1 MIPFVAVNLRTTEVA
16 TASMSPKQTQI
27 APRKTAQEYCV
38 SACAPGDLSDA
49 ELASCVEIVRGGG
62 AVAISLE
69 KLHNARTLAVARK
82 GGVIVG
88 VGSIKRARPD
98 RSADIARKS
107 GFGFPKETPEL
118 GYVAVAPQHRRQGL
132 SHQLVGALLKAIS
145 GGLFATT
152 DDEHMMKTLSGA
164 GFARQG
170 SEWRGRRGQLSLWL
184 KPPEHTVTE
193 GTSPAASG
201 PAGSLFEGQVGAF
214 FLLSLL
220 VRAEPRGLPGTIID
234 RVEFQRAPEGHPLD
248 DVIVHAHDAQ
258 GKPAV
263 LEVQVKKG
271 ITFAPSNP
279 VFRSVVGQIVQASR
293 KPEFLTSRYE
303 LAIAISKTSHKIDGP
318 YQDVLTWAR
327 ELGDAATFMNRI
339 NRPGSANQA
348 MRTFVNTFRSHLREE
363 EAAHDD
369 EAVWRLLRRLQIFV
383 FDFTATGSISEEL
396 AKERAVRALRPDDA
410 SRAGELWTVLTE
422 LAIKIAASGGDRTR
436 DGVIQDLQQKA
447 FRLAAD
453 RHTFSA
459 RMALAEASRNAV
471 ADIGDRVSGAMLT
484 RHERVGSVRAAL
496 DSGRYVEIRGD
507 AGVGKSGVLK
517 HIAEQIS
524 GESQVIVLSPGRT
537 VPRGWLAMRG
547 VLGFDGTARDLLS
560 DLAAD
565 GGGMLFLDNLDFF
578 DDEER
583 LTAIDLLR
591 EAAKIP
597 GMLVIATAR
606 RDFGVAEPSWLPA
619 DVIGQL
625 GRAEPV
631 VIDELSEAETEEL
644 RHAAPQL
651 GALLA
656 DNHPARQ
663 VARNLFR
670 LSRLASLPSDAP
682 VVRTE
687 VEMAEQWWEPADGPK
702 DENHR
707 DRARVLRALAEQAL
721 TSAGPLD
728 VSDLPALAVDAL
740 VASQT
745 LRDLGNDRVTF
756 RHDVLRE
763 WAIAN
768 LLIADPAL
776 VEKLPL
782 NRSAPAALAR
792 GVELA
797 ARMTIEHAAD
807 CARWKSFIDVLR
819 KEGNHGSWRRS
830 ALLSLVRSEIGQELL
845 NRASGYLLD
854 NKAEGL
860 RELIR
865 LVMAVDADT
874 GTKWFSALGFDPK
887 LIPANLNVPSGPSWS
902 RLILWLLALGDSLP
916 AAVLPDVV
924 DLYIAWSAG
933 MLGQDA
939 LTRLLVPWLYRWL
952 MEIEGANAV
961 VSVRDHQSPFNGEL
975 TREQIGALAGDL
987 RMGFLAF
994 CNRSPELAKSYLQF
1008 LRASEYSEHTLR
1020 GIIKNSGAL
1029 SQAAPKELAE
1039 ITAELL
1045 IPKDEEDEEGDIGP
1059 FREAFGYHDTD
1070 FIPASPTQGPF
1081 LQLLIHAPEYGLKL
1095 IRQLID
1101 HAISFRTGGRDFGA
1115 NAITI
1120 PSLDGSENIFPWV
1133 ASYNWSRDVGSGPT
1147 IVACALMALEAWGH
1161 RRIEAGEPV
1170 DKVIADVIGT
1180 ANPPA
1185 AYLLVA
1191 VDLLL
1196 SHWPKSRVAAIPFL
1210 SCPELFCLD
1219 RQRTIHDGVEF
1230 PDLFGFK
1237 ALQKEPVGAASL
1249 ASLKSRPSRRRMLDQ
1264 LLGLYALDESV
1275 KNRDELAELLRR
1287 AAARLGPPKDQS
1299 DLGDPEFM
1307 AVHALNLI
1315 DPKNWRKKTVQTQD
1329 GPTEDWE
1336 YVPPEKESRHFQP
1349 LQDAAR
1355 EREADNAMEA
1365 IIRIASNNRERS
1377 SAALAAAAIEWARKQ
1392 ATTVNKGD
1400 AGDDGEEWGRQRS
1413 MRNETL
1419 VTAAMIAA
1427 RDGGAELIAKHE
1439 DWIRETFVR
1448 VLKGANDPVHRVRA
1462 GLQFNPIAIAFVG
1475 MVLLLK
1481 NCFAIEDVRTLLES
1495 AGDDNPTASHGF
1507 AVSAGLLAEIDE
1519 RLARAM
1525 LRCAFAA
1532 SARPHREWRKPEA
1545 EHNARVEL
1553 CKQKVRDAIDAELA
1567 WLTGKQGEPEWPQFP
1582 PNPARP
1588 RRRGASGPGNRMQK
1602 PPEPEM
1608 YADHQAAALWLGGAA
1623 SLFDVA
1629 KRPWLRDI
1637 VKAYGG
1643 WTFVANGSELE
1654 ENEDTDRGPTEWNN
1668 AFFKLLAYCL
1678 PGLTSAQVEEV
1689 ALAPIAGLPDGA
1701 FFDVTSVFLRDV
1713 DGVYFTDFT
1722 LQDAQAV
1729 QIRTAL
1735 LKRIM
1740 TTRAWKRHVRERST
1754 STEIHF
1760 GPAIAV
1766 VLFNDYWSFQP
1777 PKCYLNPKGIDHLD
1791 PFLPLLKEVAESA
1804 RFLLAVIAL
1813 LNLLEV
1819 APRAAHLPV
1828 IIAAGKGWLA
1838 AHPDNKKFWIDHGIG
1853 HRLCSLMEAILS
1865 RDPKPFGLDQ
1875 PLRKDIDALLGSL
1888 VRMGI
1893 AEAHRLEETLRL
1905 I

>member
-1 MIPFVAVNLRTTEVA
+1 M
-16 TASMSPKQTQI
+16 
-27 APRKTAQEYCV
+27 
-38 SACAPGDLSDA
+38 
-49 ELASCVEIVRGGG
+49 
-62 AVAISLE
+62 
-69 KLHNARTLAVARK
+69 ARTSGPAFVVA
-82 GGVIVG
+82 
-88 VGSIKRARPD
+88 
-98 RSADIARKS
+98 
-107 GFGFPKETPEL
+107 ET
-118 GYVAVAPQHRRQGL
+118 
-132 SHQLVGALLKAIS
+132 
-145 GGLFATT
+145 
-152 DDEHMMKTLSGA
+152 A
-164 GFARQG
+164 GEQ
-170 SEWRGRRGQLSLWL
+170 
-184 KPPEHTVTE
+184 TVTE

-220 VRAEPRGLPGTIID
+220 VHAEPRGLPGTIID

-263 LEVQVKKG
+263 LEIQVKKG
-271 ITFAPSNP
+271 ITFAPSDP
-279 VFRSVVGQIVQASR
+279 IFRSVVGQIVQASR

-303 LAIAISKTSHKIDGP
+303 LAIAISKTSHKVDGA

-339 NRPGSANQA
+339 NRPGSANDT

-363 EAAHDD
+363 GAAHDD
-369 EAVWRLLRRLQIFV
+369 ESVWRLLRSLQILV
-383 FDFTATGSISEEL
+383 FDFTATGSSSEEL
-396 AKERAVRALRPDDA
+396 VKERGVRALHPDDA

-436 DGVIQDLQQKA
+436 DGVIQDLQQKT
-447 FRLAAD
+447 FRLAGD

-524 GESQVIVLSPGRT
+524 SESQVIVLSPGRT

-565 GGGMLFLDNLDFF
+565 GGGVLFLDNVDFF

-597 GMLVIATAR
+597 GMSVIATAR

-631 VIDELSEAETEEL
+631 VIDELSEAEAEEL

-651 GALLA
+651 RALLA

-687 VEMAEQWWEPADGPK
+687 VEMAEQWWETADRPK

-728 VSDLPALAVDAL
+728 VSDLPTLAVDVL

-807 CARWKSFIDVLR
+807 CERWKSFIDVLS

-854 NKAEGL
+854 NKADGL

-865 LVMAVDADT
+865 LVMAIDADT

-887 LIPANLNVPSGPSWS
+887 LIPANLNVPKGPSWS

-916 AAVLPDVV
+916 AAAIPDAV
-924 DLYIAWSAG
+924 DLYIAWSMG
-933 MLGQDA
+933 MLGQDPF
-939 LTRLLVPWLYRWL
+939 TPLLVPWLYRWL
-952 MEIEGANAV
+952 MEIETANEV
-961 VSVRDHQSPFNGEL
+961 LSVRDQRRPFNGEL
-975 TREQIGALAGDL
+975 TRDQIGALAGDL
-987 RMGFLAF
+987 RTGFLAF
-994 CNRSPELAKSYLQF
+994 CNRAPQLAQEYLQS
-1008 LRASEYSEHTLR
+1008 LRTREYSEHTLR
-1020 GIIKNSGAL
+1020 GILEFRGAL
-1029 SQAAPKELAE
+1029 AQAAPKELAE

-1045 IPKDEEDEEGDIGP
+1045 ITKDEDDDESPSSP

-1070 FIPASPTQGPF
+1070 FIPASPSQGPF
-1081 LQLLIHAPEYGLKL
+1081 LELLIHAPEQGLKL

-1101 HAISFRTGGRDFGA
+1101 HAILFKSGGRDFED

-1120 PSLDGSENIFPWV
+1120 SSLDGSEGTFPWV
-1133 ASYNWSRDVGSGPT
+1133 QSYNWSRDVGSGPT
-1147 IVACALMALEAWGH
+1147 IAACALMALEAWGH
-1161 RRIEAGEPV
+1161 RRIEAGEPI
-1170 DKVIADVIGT
+1170 DKVLSDIIGF

-1196 SHWPKSRVAAIPFL
+1196 SHWPKSRMAAIPFL
-1210 SCPELFCLD
+1210 ACPELLCLD
-1219 RQRTIHDGVEF
+1219 RHRTVHDSIEI
-1230 PDLFGFK
+1230 PDLFGLK

-1249 ASLKSRPSRRRMLDQ
+1249 DSLKARPSRHRMLDQ
-1264 LLGLYALDESV
+1264 FLGLYAVDESV
-1275 KNRDELAELLRR
+1275 ENRDELAELLRR
-1287 AAARLGPPKDQS
+1287 AAVRLGPPNERS
-1299 DLGDPEFM
+1299 AMTDPKFM
-1307 AVHALNLI
+1307 VLHALNSI
-1315 DPKNWRKKTVQTQD
+1315 DPKNWEKKTVQTEE
-1329 GPTEDWE
+1329 GSTEGWE
-1336 YVPPEKESRHFQP
+1336 YMPPATESQHLQP
-1349 LQDAAR
+1349 LQDASR
-1355 EREADNAMEA
+1355 QRQADDAMWMGIGVA
-1365 IIRIASNNRERS
+1365 LNSPERS
-1377 SAALAAAAIEWARKQ
+1377 SAKFAAAAIEWARKQ
-1392 ATTVNKGD
+1392 PTDVNRGI
-1400 AGDDGEEWGRQRS
+1400 ADDNDDDHKRS
-1413 MRNETL
+1413 MRKETL

-1427 RDGGAELIAKHE
+1427 RDGGTELIAIHE
-1439 DWIRETFVR
+1439 TWIRETFVQA
-1448 VLKGANDPVHRVRA
+1448 LKGENDPVHRMRA

-1481 NCFAIEDVRTLLES
+1481 NRFAIEDVCTLLGS
-1495 AGDDNPTASHGF
+1495 AGDDNPAAAHGF
-1507 AVSAGLLAEIDE
+1507 AVCVGLLAEIDE
-1519 RLARAM
+1519 RLPRTM

-1532 SARPHREWRKPEA
+1532 RTRPHREWRTREA
-1545 EHNARVEL
+1545 EYNARVEL
-1553 CKQKVRDAIDAELA
+1553 CRHKVRNAIDAELA

-1582 PNPARP
+1582 PNRARP
-1588 RRRGASGPGNRMQK
+1588 RRRVALGTGSRKQK
-1602 PPEPEM
+1602 LVEKPSEPEM

-1629 KRPWLRDI
+1629 KRPSLRDI

-1701 FFDVTSVFLRDV
+1701 FFDVTSTFLRDV
-1713 DGVYFTDFT
+1713 DGVYFNDFA

-1729 QIRTAL
+1729 RVRTAL

-1760 GPAIAV
+1760 GPAMAV
-1766 VLFNDYWSFQP
+1766 VLFNDYWGFQP
-1777 PKCYLNPKGIDHLD
+1777 PKCNLNPKGIDHLD

-1804 RFLLAVIAL
+1804 QFLLAVIAL

-1819 APRAAHLPV
+1819 APRAAHLPI

-1838 AHPDNKKFWIDHGIG
+1838 AHPDNKEFWIDQGIG
-1853 HRLCSLMEAILS
+1853 RRLCSLMEAILAF
-1865 RDPKPFGLDQ
+1865 DPKPFASDQ
-1875 PLRKDIDALLGSL
+1875 PLRKDIDGLLGSL
-1888 VRMGI
+1888 VRLGI
-1893 AEAHRLEETLRL
+1893 AEAHRLEESLRL
-1905 I
+1905 V